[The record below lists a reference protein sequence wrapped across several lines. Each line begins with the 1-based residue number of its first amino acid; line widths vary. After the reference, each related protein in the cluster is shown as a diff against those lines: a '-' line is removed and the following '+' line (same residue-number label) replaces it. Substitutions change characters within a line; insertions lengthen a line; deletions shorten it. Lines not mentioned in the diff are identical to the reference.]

1 MHTSNLISIF
11 LAALVPVVSAVAR
24 TSAPSGCLTVGSG
37 GYATINAALTA
48 LGSGTATACIFIKP
62 GTYNEQLYIQYKGPL
77 TLYGYTTD
85 TGSYQNNQVF
95 VTNTLSSPAAGGLDA
110 SSTLKVTSNDF
121 KAYNIDFTNG
131 YGYGAQA
138 VAVTATGLR
147 QGFYACS
154 FVGYQDTLYA
164 KSGVQY
170 YSNCRIEG
178 AVDYVFGDASAW
190 FGECTLVQAGGGAIT
205 ASSRETSSDPA
216 WYAFDHC
223 KIVAKSG
230 VALTNNGYLGRP
242 WRALAR
248 VIFQNS
254 VLPVF
259 INPAGWTTLAAGAT
273 PLFYEYGNTGAGA
286 STSNRLYLS
295 SISAAVTKTTV
306 LGADWKS
313 WTDNTY

>member
-1 MHTSNLISIF
+1 MRSWRLLTL
-11 LAALVPVVSAVAR
+11 LAAALAPTVSAVAR

-48 LGSGTATACIFIKP
+48 LGSSTAATCIFIKP
-62 GTYNEQLYIQYKGPL
+62 GTYNEKLWIRYGGNL
-77 TLYGYTTD
+77 TLYGYTSD
-85 TGSYQNNQVF
+85 TGYWQNNQVI
-95 VTNTLSSPAAGGLDA
+95 VTNTISSPAAGGLDA
-110 SSTLKVTSNDF
+110 SSTLKVESNNF
-121 KAYNIDFTNG
+121 RAYNIDFVNG

-164 KSGVQY
+164 KSGIQY

-190 FGECTLVQAGGGAIT
+190 FGECTIVQAGGGAIT
-205 ASSRETSSDPA
+205 ASSRETTTDPA

-230 VALTNNGYLGRP
+230 VTLTNNGYLGRP

-254 VLPVF
+254 DLPSF

-273 PLFYEYGNTGAGA
+273 PLFYEYGNTGAGS
-286 STSNRLYLS
+286 STSARQYES
-295 SISAAVTKTTV
+295 SISAAVSKATV
-306 LGADWKS
+306 LGSDWKS